1 MSETPEGFE
10 QVEVD
15 PSLVRYLK
23 LLVTALAGVMI
34 VGLVA
39 VIALLVIRLQ
49 ADVPPLP
56 SRITLPEGT
65 KAQAFTQGESW
76 FAVVT
81 EDERIL
87 IFARDGATL
96 LQEIKLSTG
105 E

>member
-1 MSETPEGFE
+1 MSKTPEGLE
-10 QVEVD
+10 EKDVD

-23 LLVTALAGVMI
+23 LLVTTLAGVMI

-39 VIALLVIRLQ
+39 VIALLVIRLN

-56 SRITLPEGT
+56 ARITLPEGT
-65 KAQAFTQGESW
+65 KAQAFTQGENW

-87 IFARDGATL
+87 IFARDGGTL
-96 LQEIKLSTG
+96 IQEISIANQ

>member
-1 MSETPEGFE
+1 MSETPEGHE
-10 QVEVD
+10 HVEVD

-39 VIALLVIRLQ
+39 VISLLVIRLQ

-65 KAQAFTQGESW
+65 KAQAFTQGENW

-87 IFARDGATL
+87 IFSRDGATL
-96 LQEIKLSTG
+96 LQEITITK
-105 E
+105 EE

>member
-1 MSETPEGFE
+1 MSETPEGLE
-10 QVEVD
+10 ENEVD

-23 LLVTALAGVMI
+23 LLVTTLAGVMI

-39 VIALLVIRLQ
+39 VIALLVIRLN

-56 SRITLPEGT
+56 ARMTLPEGT
-65 KAQAFTQGESW
+65 KAQAFTQGENW

-81 EDERIL
+81 TDERIL
-87 IFARDGATL
+87 IFARDGETL
-96 LQEIKLSTG
+96 LQEVQISTR

>member
-10 QVEVD
+10 ENEVD

-39 VIALLVIRLQ
+39 VISLLVIRLQ

-65 KAQAFTQGESW
+65 KAQSYTQGENW

-96 LQEIKLSTG
+96 LQEIKIKTG

>member
-1 MSETPEGFE
+1 MNETPEGQE
-10 QVEVD
+10 QIEVD

-56 SRITLPEGT
+56 ARISLPEGT
-65 KAQAFTQGESW
+65 KAQAVTQGENW

-81 EDERIL
+81 QDGRIL
-87 IFARDGATL
+87 VFARDGSTL
-96 LQEIKLSTG
+96 LQEITVEAGK
-105 E
+105 